1 VSGFAGLLLGLLRV
15 VLILAVFRV
24 DTPMLSGG
32 NPATWHGWVH
42 GIAFLLIIATGLLPP
57 MLMHATR
64 CRGRR
69 SGADRDAVRDP
80 FAGGVASCHLAIP
93 GRHPA
98 GSLVPGNRAAPPP
111 R

>member
-69 SGADRDAVRDP
+69 SDAHRGAVRDP
-80 FAGGVASCHLAIP
+80 LQVVWRRAIWRFLDAILLA
-93 GRHPA
+93 A
-98 GSLVPGNRAAPPP
+98 
-111 R
+111 